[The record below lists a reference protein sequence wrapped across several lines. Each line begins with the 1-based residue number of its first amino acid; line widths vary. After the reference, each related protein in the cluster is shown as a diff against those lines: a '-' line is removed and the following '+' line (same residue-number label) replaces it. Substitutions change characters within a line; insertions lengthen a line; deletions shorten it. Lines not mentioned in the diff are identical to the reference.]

1 MNGGGSA
8 EGASVATGIEKAGFI
23 GVAGLGL
30 RALPETQL
38 ASSPSDTAL
47 AAPPEEKPDE
57 IVAEDR
63 SAQSE
68 VSLSVVCCMFE
79 TR

>member
-1 MNGGGSA
+1 VNGGGSA
-8 EGASVATGIEKAGFI
+8 EGVGVASGIEKAGLI

-30 RALPETQL
+30 RALPGTQL
-38 ASSPSDTAL
+38 ASSPSDIAL

-57 IVAEDR
+57 IVTEDR

-68 VSLSVVCCMFE
+68 VSASVVRCVFK